1 MCATKNSDK
10 LSTYRAKRSASRTP
24 EPFGGSRVPG
34 TQLFVVQHHAARAT
48 HYDLRLEMEGVL
60 RSWAV
65 PKGPSP
71 NPADKRLAVRVED
84 HPLEYANFEGHIPEG
99 NYGAGAVIVWDRGT
113 WIPLADPLAGLVEGK
128 LLFELRG
135 YKLRGKWTLVKT
147 KRGEKDWLLIKERD
161 SYVSE
166 ESTDALP
173 ADSIL
178 SGQTVEDLKEQRY
191 PGKRL
196 AAKLKKHG
204 AAKRRVDARKADVML
219 AQTGEA
225 FSRPGW
231 LFEIKY
237 DGYRLKG
244 VRDKGQVVLYSR
256 AGNDLTAVFPEIA
269 EAVERLPFDYLILDG
284 EAVVH
289 DEHGLP
295 SFSRLQKRG
304 RLVNR
309 LEIQRATLLLPA
321 SLYAFDLLALDDYD
335 LRPLPL
341 CTRKSVLAEILPSVG
356 PVRYSDHIEEHG
368 EAMYEQVREMGL
380 EGLMAKKANSRYSAG
395 RSANWLKIRVE
406 HSDDFVVIGFKEP
419 KDSQGALGALALGQY
434 AGGELTYVGRAGSGF
449 DQHDLDSIYR
459 QLLTLRPADAPDN
472 APLNQGIHWLEPKL
486 VAEVKYLEVTPDG
499 VLRQPVF
506 LRLRDDK
513 KPEECVRTERES
525 EPPTLDLEATPPA
538 QKTIHFTNLD
548 KVFWPQEGY
557 TKGDLIEYHRK
568 ISPWLLP
575 YLKDRPVVLTRYPDG
590 IEGKSFF
597 QKDAPSFAPEWIR
610 IERMW
615 SEHAEREVGYFVVE
629 DVESLLYLANMGTI
643 PLHIWSSRVR
653 TLERPD
659 WSILDLDPKGAPF
672 TNVVEIAKRI
682 RNLCREI
689 GLTCLAKTSGSTGLH
704 ILIPMGQ
711 AYTYEQ
717 SRTLAELLARV
728 VATELSEIA
737 TVTRSLSGRE
747 GKVYVDYGQNGHGR
761 LLVAPF
767 SVRPLPGAPVSMPL
781 RWREVTP
788 KLENSRFTIKNAVRR
803 MTSLKEDPLIQVMT
817 LESDLNTALARLA
830 ERF

>member
-1 MCATKNSDK
+1 MCATKSSDK
-10 LSTYRAKRSASRTP
+10 LDTYRAKRKASRTP
-24 EPFGGSRVPG
+24 EPFGGARAPG
-34 TQLFVVQHHAARAT
+34 GQLFVVQHHAARAT

-113 WIPLADPLAGLVEGK
+113 WLPLGDPLAGLEEGK
-128 LLFELRG
+128 LLFELKG

-161 SYVSE
+161 SHVTE

-178 SGQTVEDLKEQRY
+178 SGQTVEDLKEQRS
-191 PGKRL
+191 PGRRL
-196 AAKLKKHG
+196 AAKLKRHR
-204 AAKRRVDARKADVML
+204 AAKRRVDAKKAGLML
-219 AQTGEA
+219 AQSSET

-237 DGYRLKG
+237 DGYRLKA
-244 VRDKGQVVLYSR
+244 VRDQGQVILYSR
-256 AGNDLTAVFPEIA
+256 ADNDLTAVFPEIA
-269 EAVERLPFDYLILDG
+269 EALGRLPFDYLIVDG

-295 SFSRLQKRG
+295 SFSQLQKRG
-304 RLVNR
+304 RLVNAV
-309 LEIQRATLLLPA
+309 EIQRATLLLPA
-321 SLYAFDLLALDDYD
+321 SLYAFDLLAVDDFD
-335 LRPLPL
+335 LRALPL
-341 CTRKSVLAEILPSVG
+341 ETRKSFLREILPSVG

-368 EAMYEQVREMGL
+368 EAMYKQVSELGL
-380 EGLMAKKANSRYSAG
+380 EGVMAKKADSRYSAG
-395 RSANWLKIRVE
+395 RSGNWLKIRVE
-406 HSDDFVVIGFKEP
+406 HTDDFVVIGFKDS
-419 KDSQGALGALALGQY
+419 KDTEGVLGSLALGVY
-434 AGGELTYVGRAGSGF
+434 ADGSLIYVGRAGSGLGH
-449 DQHDLDSIYR
+449 HDLKSIYR
-459 QLLTLRPADAPDN
+459 QLKALRPADAPNN
-472 APLNQGIHWLEPKL
+472 APANEPIHWLEPKL
-486 VAEVKYLEVTPDG
+486 VAEVKYMLVTPDG

-513 KPEECVRTERES
+513 RPEECIRVERES
-525 EPPTLDLEATPPA
+525 EPPELELEAAPPP
-538 QKTIHFTNLD
+538 QKVVHFSNLE
-548 KVFWPQEGY
+548 KTFWPAESY
-557 TKGDLIEYHRK
+557 TKGDLIEYYRK
-568 ISPWLLP
+568 IGPWLLP
-575 YLKDRPVVLTRYPDG
+575 YLQDRPVVLTRYPDG

-597 QKDAPSFAPEWIR
+597 QKDAPSFAPDWIR

-615 SEHAEREVGYFVVE
+615 SEHAEREVGYFIVE
-629 DVESLLYLANMGTI
+629 DIESLLYLANMGTI

-672 TNVVEIAKRI
+672 GNVVKIAKRV
-682 RNLCREI
+682 RTLCNEI
-689 GLTCLAKTSGSTGLH
+689 GLSSFAKTSGSTGLH
-704 ILIPMGQ
+704 VLIPLGQ

-728 VATELSEIA
+728 VAAELPEIA
-737 TVTRSLSGRE
+737 TVTRAVSGRE
-747 GKVYVDYGQNGHGR
+747 GKVYLDYGQNGHGR

-781 RWREVTP
+781 RWREVTA
-788 KLENSRFTIKNAVRR
+788 KLDNSRFTIKNAVRR
-803 MTSLKEDPLIQVMT
+803 MTSLKEDPLTQAMT
-817 LESDLNTALARLA
+817 LKSDINTALARLA
-830 ERF
+830 DRF